1 MDQIR
6 AKQREILD
14 EEQHLHEV
22 RFHRATR
29 LSNVVIATAVGL
41 ALVTVLLLFTLTRRE
56 LFALSS
62 TYDKHLK
69 AEAEKT
75 RLLQESRESYRITLT
90 SLGDAVVAT
99 DASGNVSFIN
109 PVAEKLTGWDYQ
121 AASGRPSA

>member
-1 MDQIR
+1 MR
-6 AKQREILD
+6 SSTYMKSVTTAP
-14 EEQHLHEV
+14 H
-22 RFHRATR
+22 FSATSSSR
-29 LSNVVIATAVGL
+29 TAVAL
-41 ALVTVLLLFTLTRRE
+41 ALITVLLLFTLTRRE

-99 DASGNVSFIN
+99 DAAGNVSFIN
-109 PVAEKLTGWDYQ
+109 PVAEKLTGWDHQ
-121 AASGRPSA
+121 VGQRTATS